1 MIVIM
6 FYHLQMECCGVS
18 NFTDYETVFNNFSV
32 PVSCCNTSSPL
43 ASECPDIVRNS
54 QHMINQ
60 TGLIYSDV
68 SRHASC
74 LPTACIL
81 ISFCLLLQGCV
92 SHLESFFNNI
102 FSVIASVSNSI
113 AGLQVCFVKCLIIIT
128 SVMSSQ
134 LAAVLIWL
142 WCFSFVAIRIGD
154 EYGLF

>member
-1 MIVIM
+1 M
-6 FYHLQMECCGVS
+6 
-18 NFTDYETVFNNFSV
+18 
-32 PVSCCNTSSPL
+32 
-43 ASECPDIVRNS
+43 
-54 QHMINQ
+54 
-60 TGLIYSDV
+60 
-68 SRHASC
+68 
-74 LPTACIL
+74 
-81 ISFCLLLQGCV
+81 

-154 EYGLF
+154 ELDYFE